1 MKTIRSKQQLQEE
14 KRRLKQRQED
24 LEKAIRQDWADLK
37 YTLKPSSLAK
47 EAVDHFIDKKME
59 RSEKDGGLL
68 KSTLSYGIATLAQ
81 KLVDK
86 ATSKFGKK
94 GNTPEDY

>member
-14 KRRLKQRQED
+14 KKRLKQRQED

-81 KLVDK
+81 KLVEK
-86 ATSKFGKK
+86 ATTKFGKK
-94 GNTPEDY
+94 DNAPEDY